1 MENIVLNSDFSEGL
15 HLWQPNSCHAFVAV
29 EGSGY
34 HYGVR
39 PHSGSSY
46 AVLTNRTQSW
56 QGLEQDITE
65 NVTLGTEYFITAY
78 VRVHGEVH
86 EPVGVKATLKFEEES
101 SSTNYISIARILASQ
116 ECWEKMEGSF
126 NLTSI
131 PRRLVFYLEGPPPG
145 VDLLIDSV
153 TISYKVLRWI
163 SSLLT
168 HALDY

>member
-1 MENIVLNSDFSEGL
+1 MLKQVVDKRGASNEVVMENIVSNSDFSEGL

-46 AVLTNRTQSW
+46 AVLTHRTQSW

-101 SSTNYISIARILASQ
+101 SSTNYVSIARYFDQKVPLS
-116 ECWEKMEGSF
+116 
-126 NLTSI
+126 
-131 PRRLVFYLEGPPPG
+131 VFYNIYHHHCFIIKPF
-145 VDLLIDSV
+145 
-153 TISYKVLRWI
+153 Y
-163 SSLLT
+163 
-168 HALDY
+168 

>member
-1 MENIVLNSDFSEGL
+1 MIHGFPGYTHFYDTRRCAMLKQVVDKRGASNEVVMENIVSNSDFSEGL

-46 AVLTNRTQSW
+46 AVLTHRTQSW

-101 SSTNYISIARILASQ
+101 SSTNYVSIARYLDQ
-116 ECWEKMEGSF
+116 KVP
-126 NLTSI
+126 LV
-131 PRRLVFYLEGPPPG
+131 VFYNIYHHHCFIFKPF
-145 VDLLIDSV
+145 
-153 TISYKVLRWI
+153 Y
-163 SSLLT
+163 
-168 HALDY
+168 